1 MTIETDAYTV
11 AANRNDSTVTLTGT
25 LRLQGREQYKPIFD
39 LLMDSASWREEKLTI
54 DMRELIFLNSSGIS
68 AISLFIIEMR
78 KINKPITIMGSNIIT
93 WQSKSLKNFQRLY
106 GQVEITIV

>member
-11 AANRNDSTVTLTGT
+11 AATRENSKVTMTGT

-39 LLMDSASWREEKLTI
+39 LLMESASWREDKLTI
-54 DMRELIFLNSSGIS
+54 DMRDLIFLNSSGIS

-78 KINKPITIMGSNIIT
+78 KISKPIAITGSNLIT

-106 GQVEITIV
+106 EQVEITIL